1 VFVKVDR
8 AQKRQKSGR
17 ISLKPAIGVL
27 VGLGFVILLG
37 RRKGEITLSQII
49 KKPVFMRE
57 DRLAKERRVSLLEIF

>member
-1 VFVKVDR
+1 MFVKVDR

-27 VGLGFVILLG
+27 VGLGFVILQG
-37 RRKGEITLSQII
+37 RWKGIINPSQII

-57 DRLAKERRVSLLEIF
+57 DGLGKETLLRLLGIF